1 MEILRNNP
9 KEFLKKFTI
18 ANKHSGKIYSE
29 QRDGEIMLEN
39 KLLLI
44 SNKLR
49 LQFYKEMFGVIRE
62 REGSLSAMEAFS
74 VDVIHALGNPTV
86 SEFADFIGISRPGAS
101 YKVASLIEKGYIKK
115 EVSEEDKRE
124 YRLVLTD
131 KYYNYIKMYE
141 DSFKASVLESER
153 NLTKEQLESILAS
166 LDKMDT
172 AL

>member
-1 MEILRNNP
+1 
-9 KEFLKKFTI
+9 
-18 ANKHSGKIYSE
+18 
-29 QRDGEIMLEN
+29 MLEN
-39 KLLLI
+39 KLLRI

-49 LQFYKEMFGVIRE
+49 LQFYKRMFGVIRE
-62 REGSLSAMEAFS
+62 REGSLSAMEAFA
-74 VDVIHALGNPTV
+74 VDVIHALDRPTV

-101 YKVASLIEKGYIKK
+101 YKVASLIEKGYITK
-115 EVSEEDKRE
+115 EISAEDKRE

-141 DSFKASVLESER
+141 DSFKTAVLEAER
-153 NLTKEQLESILAS
+153 DFPEDKISSLMEA

>member
-1 MEILRNNP
+1 
-9 KEFLKKFTI
+9 
-18 ANKHSGKIYSE
+18 
-29 QRDGEIMLEN
+29 MLEN
-39 KLLLI
+39 KLLRI

-49 LQFYKEMFGVIRE
+49 LQFYKRMFGVIRE
-62 REGSLSAMEAFS
+62 RDGSLSAMEAFA
-74 VDVIHALGNPTV
+74 VDVIHSLDRPTV

-101 YKVASLIEKGYIKK
+101 YKVASLIEKGYIIK
-115 EVSEEDKRE
+115 EISEEDKRE

-141 DSFKASVLESER
+141 DSFKAAVLEAESDLSEEKIAS
-153 NLTKEQLESILAS
+153 LTEA

>member
-1 MEILRNNP
+1 
-9 KEFLKKFTI
+9 
-18 ANKHSGKIYSE
+18 
-29 QRDGEIMLEN
+29 MLEN
-39 KLLLI
+39 KLLRI

-49 LQFYKEMFGVIRE
+49 LQFYKRMFGVIRE
-62 REGSLSAMEAFS
+62 RDGSLSAMEAFA
-74 VDVIHALGNPTV
+74 VDVIHALDRPTV

-101 YKVASLIEKGYIKK
+101 YKVASLIEKGYIIK
-115 EVSEEDKRE
+115 EISEEDKRE

-141 DSFKASVLESER
+141 DSFKAAVLEAESDLSEEKIAS
-153 NLTKEQLESILAS
+153 LTEA

>member
-1 MEILRNNP
+1 
-9 KEFLKKFTI
+9 
-18 ANKHSGKIYSE
+18 
-29 QRDGEIMLEN
+29 MLEN
-39 KLLLI
+39 KLLCI

-49 LQFYKEMFGVIRE
+49 LQFYKRMFGVIHE
-62 REGSLSAMEAFS
+62 RDGSLSAMEAFA
-74 VDVIHALGNPTV
+74 VDVIHGLDRPTV

-101 YKVASLIEKGYIKK
+101 YKVASLIEKGYITK
-115 EVSEEDKRE
+115 EISEEDKRE

-141 DSFKASVLESER
+141 DSFKDAILEAETDLSDE
-153 NLTKEQLESILAS
+153 KLAALMEV

>member
-1 MEILRNNP
+1 
-9 KEFLKKFTI
+9 
-18 ANKHSGKIYSE
+18 
-29 QRDGEIMLEN
+29 MLEN
-39 KLLLI
+39 KLLRI

-49 LQFYKEMFGVIRE
+49 LQFYKRMFGVVRE
-62 REGSLSAMEAFS
+62 RDGSLSAMEAFA
-74 VDVIHALGNPTV
+74 VDVIHALDKPTV

-101 YKVASLIEKGYIKK
+101 YKVASLIEKGYITK
-115 EVSEEDKRE
+115 EISEEDKRE

-141 DSFKASVLESER
+141 DSFKAAVLEAEEDVPDEKL
-153 NLTKEQLESILAS
+153 LTLMEA